1 MNAVAKKQ
9 EETKALSLA
18 QDLSSWG
25 DAPVSSK
32 DLVIPRI
39 LLMNGTS
46 DLVTSGEAGFG
57 ELRDSLTNRKLGDL
71 KNPVRIIPF
80 AMKKSW
86 IEYEIDSDGEKEY
99 LRKYDVTPQNE
110 NQKYEGEGEGREG
123 GVTQVSRDY
132 VMEFYVLLESDVRKG
147 GELPYI
153 ITFRR
158 TALKNGKKLAT
169 QMYVSNRGAKLPPP
183 GMTLELCVKI
193 AANDDNKWAVLDVN
207 LDPEVTKATDA
218 ETITKCL
225 DWYKMINTMKVHED
239 SYNED
244 ASTEQAPS
252 GESVDSGPAK
262 F

>member
-1 MNAVAKKQ
+1 MTNAVAKKQ
-9 EETKALSLA
+9 EETTALSVA
-18 QDLSSWG
+18 QDLGAWG

-86 IEYEIDSDGEKEY
+86 IEYELDSNGEKEY
-99 LRKYDVTPQNE
+99 LRKYDVTPANE
-110 NQKYEGEGEGREG
+110 NQKYEGEAEGREG
-123 GVTQVSRDY
+123 GITQVSRDY
-132 VMEFYVLLESDVRKG
+132 VMEFYVLLEEDLKKG

-169 QMYVSNRGAKLPPP
+169 QMYVSNRGAKLTPP

-193 AANDDNKWAVLDVN
+193 AANEDNKWAVLDVN
-207 LDPEVTKATDA
+207 LDPEVTKVTS
-218 ETITKCL
+218 EKFVGKSL
-225 DWYKMINTMKVHED
+225 DWFRMINTMKVHED
-239 SYNED
+239 SYNEE
-244 ASTEQAPS
+244 ASEQASS
-252 GESVDSGPAK
+252 GESVANGPAK